1 MNEQDGT
8 VAGAP
13 VGEFTEALA
22 SARAT
27 PGGGAATAVAA
38 ALAASLTSMVLRL
51 SIDRPK
57 YAAHEAL
64 YAEAL
69 PASEEARRRFLDLAD
84 ADAAAY
90 AAYLDA
96 RALPHDTDTLAADRL
111 SATRAAAREASSVPL
126 AIVQACHAQIDM
138 VERLAGRTNPNVA
151 SDLEVAAL
159 LLESSA
165 RGAAANVMV
174 NLPAVD
180 DEGYASAVTAEVAQ
194 RLQQIQGSA
203 DRTRERVVKGGTRK
217 PEGT

>member
-1 MNEQDGT
+1 MTDKE
-8 VAGAP
+8 AP
-13 VGEFTEALA
+13 VAQATLGEFTEALA
-22 SARAT
+22 SGRPT

-38 ALAASLTSMVLRL
+38 ALAASLTAMVLRL
-51 SIDRPK
+51 SVDRPR
-57 YAAHEAL
+57 YAEHAVLH
-64 YAEAL
+64 AEAL
-69 PASEEARRRFLDLAD
+69 PASDDARSRFLSLAD

-90 AAYLDA
+90 AAYLAA
-96 RALPHDTDTLAADRL
+96 RSLPHDSDALEADRTE
-111 SATRAAAREASSVPL
+111 ATRAAAREAASVPL

-138 VERLAGRTNPNVA
+138 VERLAGRTNANAA

-165 RGAAANVMV
+165 RGAAANVIV
-174 NLPAVD
+174 NLPAVG

-217 PEGT
+217 PEGS